1 MNANLKSRRNKRGGQ
16 LNKTQKIQSPG
27 KDRIS
32 LFSTIGSAALNAIK
46 GTASFAADKGAR
58 FLGFKRIDSEEAAA
72 EAAAEAAKPPS
83 ALVTNVTNI
92 ASGVANKAN
101 QVAAVVVE
109 ELNKKLENPEVKE
122 TVGEAI
128 GSTVEAA
135 KDILEKAN
143 EKLNDP
149 EFVEDVA
156 EAAKRASNTAA
167 TVIEAASPA
176 IDKVID
182 QTSEI
187 GEKMF
192 SKVGE
197 SAVGIALNTAEA
209 IPGVGAGIGLVRDID
224 KAATAAE
231 AVVEAGMKTAT
242 TFSDAISETET
253 ALKEKMQ
260 QASSITDTVSA
271 PESALKEK
279 MQQAS
284 SITDRTN
291 KGINEFNA
299 ADKVLPKTRGGASR
313 RFKKVR
319 RKLSRKLNL
328 RR

>member
-16 LNKTQKIQSPG
+16 LNKTQKNQLPG
-27 KDRIS
+27 NERQS

-72 EAAAEAAKPPS
+72 EAAKPPS

-101 QVAAVVVE
+101 QVAAVVVD

-128 GSTVEAA
+128 GTTVEAA
-135 KDILEKAN
+135 KGILEEAN
-143 EKLNDP
+143 EKLNNP

-156 EAAKRASNTAA
+156 EAAKKVSSTAA
-167 TVIEAASPA
+167 TVIEAANPA
-176 IDKVID
+176 INKVID

-187 GEKMF
+187 GEKML
-192 SKVGE
+192 SKVGD
-197 SAVGIALNTAEA
+197 SAVNIALNTAEA

-242 TFSDAISETET
+242 TFSDAVSETET

-260 QASSITDTVSA
+260 QASSITD
-271 PESALKEK
+271 
-279 MQQAS
+279 
-284 SITDRTN
+284 RTN
-291 KGINEFNA
+291 TGINKFNA
-299 ADKVLPKTRGGASR
+299 ADKVLPKTQGGASR
-313 RFKKVR
+313 KFKRVR

>member
-16 LNKTQKIQSPG
+16 LNKTQKNQLPG
-27 KDRIS
+27 NERQS

-72 EAAAEAAKPPS
+72 EAAKPPS

-101 QVAAVVVE
+101 QVAAVVVD

-122 TVGEAI
+122 TVGEAV
-128 GSTVEAA
+128 GTTVEAA
-135 KDILEKAN
+135 KGILEEAN
-143 EKLNDP
+143 KKLNDP
-149 EFVEDVA
+149 ALVQDVA
-156 EAAKRASNTAA
+156 EAAKKVSNTAA
-167 TVIEAASPA
+167 TVIEAANPA
-176 IDKVID
+176 INKVID

-187 GEKMF
+187 GEKML
-192 SKVGE
+192 SKVGD
-197 SAVGIALNTAEA
+197 SAVNIALNTAEA

-231 AVVEAGMKTAT
+231 AVVEAGMNTAT
-242 TFSDAISETET
+242 TFSDAVSETET

-260 QASSITDTVSA
+260 QASSITD
-271 PESALKEK
+271 
-279 MQQAS
+279 
-284 SITDRTN
+284 RTN
-291 KGINEFNA
+291 TGINKFNA
-299 ADKVLPKTRGGASR
+299 ADKVLPKTQGGASR
-313 RFKKVR
+313 KFKRVR